1 MLFID
6 EDQIREEMKDFI
18 NEDDEVE
25 EEGDDDDDEGGGEKR
40 KHESEEEDDQL
51 EDEDYDLIEENL
63 GIKVKRVWNVLYA
76 LRSSNNQG
84 NIVF

>member
-1 MLFID
+1 
-6 EDQIREEMKDFI
+6 MKDFI

-25 EEGDDDDDEGGGEKR
+25 EDGEEEGGGEKR

-63 GIKVKRVWNVLYA
+63 GIKVKRVIFCDTSYKA
-76 LRSSNNQG
+76 MAY
-84 NIVF
+84 

>member
-1 MLFID
+1 
-6 EDQIREEMKDFI
+6 MKDFI

-25 EEGDDDDDEGGGEKR
+25 EEGDDDDDDEGVREKR

-76 LRSSNNQG
+76 LRILNSLG